1 MGAKTMGVYT
11 FEEFSSGMM
20 KLNVNSVD
28 ELRRKL
34 PALNQELKDSS
45 KFKELY
51 KYIFDF
57 SRDQGYKNVAI
68 DTAFALWE
76 ILLSDKCNFIKDFI
90 EFIQTEKKD
99 QQVIQKDNWMMLYEL
114 IETTRGDFKN
124 FVDDGCWNILV
135 EQFGQ
140 YYARKY
146 P

>member
-57 SRDQGYKNVAI
+57 SRD
-68 DTAFALWE
+68 
-76 ILLSDKCNFIKDFI
+76 
-90 EFIQTEKKD
+90 
-99 QQVIQKDNWMMLYEL
+99 
-114 IETTRGDFKN
+114 
-124 FVDDGCWNILV
+124 
-135 EQFGQ
+135 
-140 YYARKY
+140 
-146 P
+146 